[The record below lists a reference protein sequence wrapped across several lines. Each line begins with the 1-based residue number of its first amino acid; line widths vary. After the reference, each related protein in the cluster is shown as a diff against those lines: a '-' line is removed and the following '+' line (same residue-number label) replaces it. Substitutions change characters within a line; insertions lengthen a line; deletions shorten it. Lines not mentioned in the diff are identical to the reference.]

1 MISNEP
7 QTLAHDPEAIIDQYI
22 LEANTHPVESQ
33 KETCGGQSYKKEK
46 IK

>member
-22 LEANTHPVESQ
+22 LEANNHPVRITERNLRRP
-33 KETCGGQSYKKEK
+33 
-46 IK
+46 IV